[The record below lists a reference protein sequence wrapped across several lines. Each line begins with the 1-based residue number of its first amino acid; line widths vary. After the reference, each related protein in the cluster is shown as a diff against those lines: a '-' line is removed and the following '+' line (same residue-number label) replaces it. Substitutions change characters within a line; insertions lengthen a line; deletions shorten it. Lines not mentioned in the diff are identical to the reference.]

1 MPKIEIHGYAIVSD
15 NDCIADAA
23 GRTPDILR
31 NDADWAYF
39 QAELNRSAVTVLGRL
54 GHEAN
59 PNPKGRLRMILSS
72 SASGLE
78 RRADGWW
85 WNPEALPWDQAIGTV
100 LPEGGRVAVPGGRR
114 VFDLFLAIGY
124 DAFHLTRAEG
134 TLVPN
139 GVTGLLGLPGRC
151 ERRSLAVGARP
162 EGGRSPDPRSCRT
175 REPDNLAERSPKL
188 LSLLDV
194 DVRQRSEGRSLCVTS
209 QSRLRCS
216 QAASL
221 PARHGRRDPQA
232 VPEGARAAPAAARPH
247 RRRHPPPPQAVRPF
261 ARPRK
266 VCEEAPIPVTRPA
279 VSVARQGIHQPGT
292 RPQAAPFLHLA
303 QRAAPDPPP
312 RGRLQAIVAC
322 NGENA
327 RPSIPALARRNCSK
341 RPTKGSGGGSV
352 RAAED

>member
-15 NDCIADAA
+15 NDCIADEA

-39 QAELNRSAVTVLGRL
+39 QPELNRSAVTVLGRL

-85 WNPEALPWDQAIGTV
+85 WNPEALPWDQAIGAV

-139 GVTGLLGLPGRC
+139 GVTVFSGCR
-151 ERRSLAVGARP
+151 
-162 EGGRSPDPRSCRT
+162 EGVS
-175 REPDNLAERSPKL
+175 AEAL
-188 LSLLDV
+188 LSERGLRADDRRILDPAGPV
-194 DVRQRSEGRSLCVTS
+194 SLTIW
-209 QSRLRCS
+209 RN
-216 QAASL
+216 
-221 PARHGRRDPQA
+221 G
-232 VPEGARAAPAAARPH
+232 H
-247 RRRHPPPPQAVRPF
+247 RN
-261 ARPRK
+261 
-266 VCEEAPIPVTRPA
+266 
-279 VSVARQGIHQPGT
+279 S
-292 RPQAAPFLHLA
+292 
-303 QRAAPDPPP
+303 
-312 RGRLQAIVAC
+312 
-322 NGENA
+322 
-327 RPSIPALARRNCSK
+327 
-341 RPTKGSGGGSV
+341 
-352 RAAED
+352 